1 MMKSDISV
9 LNTLQNVSEENALE
23 EKETIIEAI
32 VNSSDDGIISKTL
45 DGMITSWNPAA
56 ERMFGYTEKEVIG
69 KHISI
74 IIPPDRMNEE
84 NFIIGH
90 IRAGQKIDHFETVR
104 IAKDGTEKNVGLSVS
119 PIKAK
124 NGQVTGISKILR
136 NISFKK
142 EIEVKQAILAAIV
155 DSSDDAIIS
164 KTVDGIITSWNQSAT
179 NMFGFSEEEVIGK
192 HISIIIPPERFEEET
207 GIIEN
212 IRKGNKVDHFETERV
227 TKDGTKKNISV
238 TVSPI
243 KDHKGIIIG
252 ASKTARDISSKKE
265 AEKQQELYTE
275 RLKELNQHKDE
286 FMVMAS
292 HELKTPVTVIL
303 ANLQILKLLLEG
315 DTHSAFVD
323 KTLKQMLK
331 LSNLIG
337 NLFEVSKI
345 QAGKLILNIST
356 FDANLL
362 VKEVA
367 ANMQQTTLTHR
378 ILYTSNPGITVS
390 ADHYKIEQ
398 VIVNLVSNAIKY
410 MTEPGDI
417 NVKIEKTEDNL
428 LFRVSDNG
436 VGIPEKDIENIFQ
449 RFYRVSGS
457 ASSFAG
463 SGVGLYISSEIIKAH
478 GGKLWAESEIGK
490 GSTFYFSIPCA

>member
-378 ILYTSNPGITVS
+378 ILYTSNPGIAVS